1 MRILVLFLAVVACAG
16 PGAGPGAGDDHR
28 PDAAPAAAYDGPA
41 GAAPLAYGERCGNQ
55 VDDDADGLVD
65 EDCTPRLFAGVFAPA
80 VSADPA
86 LAAIEGATGRPL
98 AVLQTYHSLSVQGI
112 ARTGPDLAS
121 IFTRG
126 QVAHLNVEPTGY
138 TAPQYAAPS
147 TEPLAGDLAAM
158 AEAIA
163 GALATAPTGR
173 VLLTFGAEM
182 NGNWVT
188 WGCLPAAQY
197 IALYRAFHAQVA
209 ARLAA
214 HQVDPRRV
222 RWAYGPNSTSSAACG
237 SAAGYY
243 PGHAFVDVLGMSAY
257 RAGTD
262 SVQATVIAPM
272 AQLFEALGYPASWQR
287 DRFVVLQTGSR
298 AVAGDDRDA
307 WIAGLVM
314 ALAAD
319 PRAAGIVYF
328 DAADWAVPTGG
339 RGWTGLTSAI
349 AAAPLADRGLDA
361 TFLPHFW
368 DVAYAD
374 PGFAEIQALRDAG
387 VTTGCGVAP
396 ARFCPDAP
404 LDGAAATTLLSRA
417 FPGATPP
424 PMMDP
429 LTETDLAAAIVA
441 LGGTPP
447 STASVAVTRARA
459 AVLIAR
465 GAGLVPRPL

>member
-1 MRILVLFLAVVACAG
+1 MA
-16 PGAGPGAGDDHR
+16 PGTADDAS
-28 PDAAPAAAYDGPA
+28 PDAATD
-41 GAAPLAYGERCGNQ
+41 GAAGGDGTVPLAYGERCGNAA
-55 VDDDADGLVD
+55 DDDGDGLAD
-65 EDCTPRLFAGVFAPA
+65 EDCAPRLFAGVFAPA
-80 VSADPA
+80 VSTDPA

-98 AVLQTYHSLSVQGI
+98 AVLQTYHSLSTQGI
-112 ARTGPDLAS
+112 ARTAPDLAA
-121 IFTRG
+121 IFARG

-138 TAPQYAAPS
+138 TAPQYAAPAA
-147 TEPLAGDLAAM
+147 EPLAGDLAAM

-163 GALATAPTGR
+163 GALAAAPSGR

-188 WGCLPAAQY
+188 WGCLPAAHY
-197 IALYRAFHAQVA
+197 IALYRAFHARVA

-272 AQLFEALGYPASWQR
+272 AQLFGALGYPASWQR

-307 WIAGLVM
+307 WIRGLVT
-314 ALAAD
+314 ALTSD

-339 RGWTGLTSAI
+339 RGWTGLTSAL
-349 AAAPLADRGLDA
+349 AAAPLTDRGLDA

-396 ARFCPDAP
+396 ARFCPDAL
-404 LDGAAATTLLSRA
+404 LDGAAATTLLARA

-424 PMMDP
+424 TLTDP
-429 LTETDLAAAIVA
+429 LTEPELAAAIVL
-441 LGGTPP
+441 LGGTPQA
-447 STASVAVTRARA
+447 TAGVAVTRARA
-459 AVLIAR
+459 AVLLAR
-465 GAGLVPRPL
+465 GAGLAPRPL